1 MSDRSITVLPDRAII
16 ELHGPDTTKFL
27 QGLLTND
34 IDRARPGEAIFA
46 GLLTTKG
53 KIICDFLVYG
63 IDPETIFMDCPRD
76 HAGDLVKRFTLYK
89 LRARV
94 NISDRS
100 DELIVG
106 ACWGANP
113 EDPPEPLVVQV
124 NDPRYALLGRRF
136 IIERSS
142 TLAST
147 LVPVA
152 ADGEAAYHRHR
163 IALAVPQIGLD
174 YAFGEAFPH
183 EACYDALNGVD
194 FKKGCY
200 VGQEIVSRMH
210 HKGTPKTRIAAAS
223 GNGRLVPGMQ
233 ILAGDHLVGQVGS
246 SDGWNAIAMVRLDRV
261 REAAAA
267 HVPLRAADV
276 EVTLRRP
283 AWANYDVPNG
293 DGRE

>member
-1 MSDRSITVLPDRAII
+1 MSDRSITILPDRAII
-16 ELHGPDTTKFL
+16 GLHGPDTTKFL

-53 KIICDFLVYG
+53 KIICDFLVYCIG
-63 IDPETIFMDCPRD
+63 PERIFIDCPHD
-76 HAGDLVKRFTLYK
+76 HAGDLIKRFTLYK

-94 NISDRS
+94 DISDRS

-106 ACWGANP
+106 ASWGANP
-113 EDPPEPLVVQV
+113 EDPPEHLIVQV
-124 NDPRYALLGRRF
+124 NDPRYAPLGRRF
-136 IIERSS
+136 VIERSS
-142 TLAST
+142 PLASA
-147 LVPVA
+147 LLPVA
-152 ADGEAAYHRHR
+152 TDGEAAYHRHR
-163 IALAVPQIGLD
+163 IASAVPQIGLD

-233 ILAGDHLVGQVGS
+233 ILAGDHLVGQVCS
-246 SDGWNAIAMVRLDRV
+246 TDDRNAIAMVRLDRV

-276 EVTLRRP
+276 EVALGSP
-283 AWANYDVPNG
+283 AWANYDVANG